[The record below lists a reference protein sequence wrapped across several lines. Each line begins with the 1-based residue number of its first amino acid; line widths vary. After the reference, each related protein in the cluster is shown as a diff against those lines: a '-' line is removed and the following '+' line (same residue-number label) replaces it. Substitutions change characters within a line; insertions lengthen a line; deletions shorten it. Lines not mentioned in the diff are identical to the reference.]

1 MPTRPDQRNRA
12 VPVLPNRL
20 PRRNVS
26 TPLLVSH
33 CMSDWN
39 AQIIDEFR
47 ANDGKVGGYFAGA
60 PIALLHHRGRKS
72 GREFVTPTMYLR
84 SSDPNTI
91 YVFASK
97 SGAPTH
103 PDWYHNLVAAGGGE
117 VEVGT
122 DTYPVTVAELTGE
135 ERDRVYAEQAR
146 RYPGFAEYETKTAGI
161 TTIPVLALTHA

>member
-1 MPTRPDQRNRA
+1 
-12 VPVLPNRL
+12 
-20 PRRNVS
+20 
-26 TPLLVSH
+26 
-33 CMSDWN
+33 MSDWN
-39 AQIIDEFR
+39 AQIIGEFR

-84 SSDPNTI
+84 GSDPNTI

-103 PDWYHNLVAAGGGE
+103 PDWYHNLVAAGRGE

-135 ERDRVYAEQAR
+135 ERDRVYAERELRRESLPIANGAR
-146 RYPGFAEYETKTAGI
+146 ESCAASRFMESS
-161 TTIPVLALTHA
+161 ALRSSRGVRFDVATLVVRPHA